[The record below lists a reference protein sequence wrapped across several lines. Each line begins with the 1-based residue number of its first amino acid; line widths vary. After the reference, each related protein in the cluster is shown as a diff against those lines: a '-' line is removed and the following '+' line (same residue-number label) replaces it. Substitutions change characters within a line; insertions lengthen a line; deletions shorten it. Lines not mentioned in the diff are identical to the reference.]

1 LSKSLDETKYLFVDT
16 PDKLKKMIDHIE
28 NQSELAIDLEHH
40 SYRSYQGFTCLM
52 QISSRTE
59 DFLIDTIVLR
69 DELNILNNI
78 FTNPNIVK
86 VFHGADSDIEWLQK
100 DFGLYIVNMFDT
112 HQAARELNLP
122 AFSLAYLLKSYCDI
136 DANKQFQLADWR
148 IRPLPE
154 EYLRYAR
161 EDTHYLLYIYDLL
174 RNRLIEKNIQF
185 LKTVYDKSK
194 MICQKLYKK
203 PYFDDNAYQ
212 NIYLKSRKTFN
223 IRQLAALKSLY
234 YWRDRIARQED
245 ESTGYVL
252 PNHMLLQISEIL
264 PRNQNPD
271 SSSV

>member
-1 LSKSLDETKYLFVDT
+1 
-16 PDKLKKMIDHIE
+16 MIDHIE

-122 AFSLAYLLKSYCDI
+122 AFSLAYLLKSYWDI

-194 MICQKLYKK
+194 M
-203 PYFDDNAYQ
+203 
-212 NIYLKSRKTFN
+212 
-223 IRQLAALKSLY
+223 
-234 YWRDRIARQED
+234 
-245 ESTGYVL
+245 
-252 PNHMLLQISEIL
+252 
-264 PRNQNPD
+264 
-271 SSSV
+271 